1 MNQIDNIMEL
11 YEEAAA
17 AMCNVVKN
25 PGDKYWIDKHQWHY
39 DKLRAAIE
47 QALGSGEPGLDLLA
61 LVDENQRLR
70 AELKFNAAPQPQPKP
85 VAWGMTNSRSGQIYD
100 CISPAQHAEHEG
112 SYTVP
117 LFTYPPDDTALLH
130 QCFEVL
136 TGPTCHQSTQWA
148 RLVEVLEE
156 RLK

>member
-47 QALGSGEPGLDLLA
+47 QL
-61 LVDENQRLR
+61 
-70 AELKFNAAPQPQPKP
+70 
-85 VAWGMTNSRSGQIYD
+85 
-100 CISPAQHAEHEG
+100 HAENEKLRR
-112 SYTVP
+112 STKELATTVKELCAVFNIP
-117 LFTYPPDDTALLH
+117 LPEATL
-130 QCFEVL
+130 
-136 TGPTCHQSTQWA
+136 A
-148 RLVEVLEE
+148 RAGE
-156 RLK
+156 KA